1 VLGLAAFEQ
10 AVVDAF
16 HPKPFLP
23 SFGFSPPP
31 DFGSTL
37 LVVEAALEKLPPETP
52 LLLFVE
58 DINRLAGWEH
68 WQDSAISLF
77 TAVGA
82 KGLVIG
88 NSSVVLAHRK
98 FESLSHTGLRT
109 STFFLPSLPP
119 NDPELQEYAQ
129 GGGHLYQPGFVA
141 TPTLRPSLSTR
152 ISTWNGNLQMIRKG
166 TEQDHDDVL
175 IRISKSLASLQLPPQ
190 HQDLVTQACSEDPA
204 RVLELRKEMLQV
216 ITDAP
221 DNQIPRLHLSDEM
234 KRLNI
239 ADHLAAMDL
248 VTFRTLMDEASG
260 DDYVAVAP
268 YHPCVVTQFKNYT
281 CKKMQEEKEPASANR
296 QDRVD

>member
-1 VLGLAAFEQ
+1 L
-10 AVVDAF
+10 
-16 HPKPFLP
+16 
-23 SFGFSPPP
+23 SPPP
-31 DFGSTL
+31 DFESTL
-37 LVVEAALEKLPPETP
+37 LVLEAALKKLPPETP

-82 KGLVIG
+82 KGLVVG

-129 GGGHLYQPGFVA
+129 GGGHLYQPGFIA
-141 TPTLRPSLSTR
+141 TPTLRPNLSAR
-152 ISTWNGNLQMIRKG
+152 ISTWNGNLHMIRKG

-175 IRISKSLASLQLPPQ
+175 TRISKSLASLQLPPQ

-204 RVLELRKEMLQV
+204 RVLELRKEMLQL
-216 ITDAP
+216 ITDAHA
-221 DNQIPRLHLSDEM
+221 NQIPLLSLPAEM

-239 ADHLAAMDL
+239 AEHLQAFDL
-248 VTFRTLMDEASG
+248 VTFRTLIDVASG
-260 DDYVAVAP
+260 ADYVAVAP
-268 YHPCVVTQFKNYT
+268 YHPCVLTQFKIYT
-281 CKKMQEEKEPASANR
+281 TTKIQRSWSWSWPF
-296 QDRVD
+296 